1 MLLKSSHCAHAHI
14 LLCFYNRERDRCEY
28 IRCVA
33 IQGTKERNQ
42 RVREEY
48 KVD

>member
-1 MLLKSSHCAHAHI
+1 MHI
-14 LLCFYNRERDRCEY
+14 YYYASITGREIGVN